1 MEVCLSL
8 ALISFSFYFKCD
20 LNLLLALLALSLL
33 SFILLLSVLD
43 LFHPSGG
50 HFPVFFIFIF
60 FSFFLSQTKK
70 KTGEI
75 DGAVGRARALNVKSV
90 MCTVGESE
98 TAAVMAE
105 IARFIVALHDDL
117 IR

>member
-8 ALISFSFYFKCD
+8 TLISFYFKCD
-20 LNLLLALLALSLL
+20 LNLLIALLALSVSL

-43 LFHPSGG
+43 LFHPSGTFQSFSSSFSS
-50 HFPVFFIFIF
+50 H
-60 FSFFLSQTKK
+60 SFFLKLKK

-75 DGAVGRARALNVKSV
+75 DVAVGRARAVNVKSV

-98 TAAVMAE
+98 TAAVISE